1 MEVFLPQIRAVF
13 ATVCRNRKRTEAW
26 CFQDFKSSFATSYH
40 FCVWSWVSHSAR
52 PTPASGCAWALQQL
66 LAMDVL
72 DAEGLDDEAVRE
84 EKTEGK
90 LTNGTFNIDIKQRDG
105 DGCENDADF

>member
-1 MEVFLPQIRAVF
+1 
-13 ATVCRNRKRTEAW
+13 
-26 CFQDFKSSFATSYH
+26 
-40 FCVWSWVSHSAR
+40 
-52 PTPASGCAWALQQL
+52 
-66 LAMDVL
+66 MDVL

-90 LTNGTFNIDIKQRDG
+90 RTNGTFNIDIKQRDG